1 MTIKENK
8 DMVNHPPHYNKGSI
22 EIIDFIQD
30 WNLDFI
36 TGNIIK
42 YVTRSPYKNNP
53 LEDLEKA
60 KFYLDR
66 LIEIQKIKNIENIS
80 K

>member
-8 DMVNHPPHYNKGSI
+8 DMVNNPPHYNKGSI

-42 YVTRSPYKNNP
+42 YVTRSPYKNKP

>member
-1 MTIKENK
+1 MTIKKNK

-42 YVTRSPYKNNP
+42 YVTRSPYKNKP

>member
-42 YVTRSPYKNNP
+42 YVTRSPYKNKP

>member
-42 YVTRSPYKNNP
+42 YVTRSPYKNKP
-53 LEDLEKA
+53 LED
-60 KFYLDR
+60 
-66 LIEIQKIKNIENIS
+66 
-80 K
+80 